1 MANVSAPKK
10 SWIIAAFAA
19 IYIIWGSTYLGILLA
34 IESIPPF
41 MMASTRFIIAG
52 GLLLIW
58 CRLKGEKLP
67 PIKSTLKIAFSG
79 LLMLYVGNGAV
90 TWVEQYIPSGLA
102 AIIVATVPLWFVILD
117 RREWRYNFTNK
128 GIIFGLLIGFAGV
141 ILLFSGKASAAI
153 FNDPIKTI
161 SVGVLILGTLGWTI
175 GSLFAKYQKMEGSTI
190 MKVGIQMTISGI
202 AFSITALLWGEHKGF
217 SINQVTSNSMWAL
230 AYLIIFGSLV
240 GYLAY
245 MWLLSV
251 RPASLVGTYA
261 YVNPVVAVFLGW
273 LIASEPVNTRQGLGL
288 GVVILGLLMVNMAK
302 DKVALKLKGAE
313 PKGEPGNKKTI
324 LHSEE
329 KQTS

>member
-1 MANVSAPKK
+1 MTNTSAPNK

-34 IESIPPF
+34 IKSIPPF
-41 MMASTRFIIAG
+41 MMASSRFIIAG
-52 GLLLIW
+52 GLLLLW
-58 CRLKGEKLP
+58 CRFKGEKLP
-67 PIKSTLKIAFSG
+67 PLKSTVKIAFSG
-79 LLMLYVGNGAV
+79 LLMLFVGNGAV

-102 AIIVATVPLWFVILD
+102 AIIVATVPLWFVVLD
-117 RREWRYNFTNK
+117 RREWSYNFTNK

-153 FNDPIKTI
+153 FNDPLKTI
-161 SVGVLILGTLGWTI
+161 AVGVLMLGTLGWTI
-175 GSLFAKYQKMEGSTI
+175 GSLFAKYQKMQGSTI
-190 MKVGIQMTISGI
+190 MKVGIQMLASGI
-202 AFSITALLWGEHKGF
+202 AFAITALLWSEQKGF
-217 SINQVTSNSMWAL
+217 SINDVTASSLWAL

-273 LIASEPVNTRQGLGL
+273 LIASEAVNVRQGLGL
-288 GVVILGLLMVNMAK
+288 GVVILGLVMVNLAK
-302 DKVALKLKGAE
+302 DKVASKEK
-313 PKGEPGNKKTI
+313 
-324 LHSEE
+324 SEQNNTTLNNE
-329 KQTS
+329 KVDLTTNH